1 MTSENTSNIDD
12 LLIGSQ
18 GNSQQPPT
26 PESMDDAKSLTETS
40 GNYSDEYT
48 DTKSDDLTD
57 DSSESDNVS
66 HETLDED
73 EDVADVADV
82 AEDEYG
88 NPKEILTKKVQKR
101 LKRQAD
107 KYESKIQALESQIA
121 QLTPQQHHQLQ
132 QDAKNISASSD
143 EDWKLQ
149 FETMV
154 EQTVYNMQNK
164 KAHESR
170 RAEFMRLEKE
180 FEQKLFSGIE
190 KFVDFRET
198 IQNVGCD
205 ITDHMTNATRSLDDP
220 AAFLYA
226 ASKRHPDELK
236 RISQLRDPY
245 AQVRE
250 MGKLEEKMRKNK
262 AGTNAPRSLGK
273 TREDANFPVTPDKKK
288 NESIDDL
295 LAKDAA
301 KRLAKVRERTAR
313 R

>member
-12 LLIGSQ
+12 LLMGGQ

-26 PESMDDAKSLTETS
+26 PESMTEAEDTPELPDYGNDSEEDAPAEDNVLRETS
-40 GNYSDEYT
+40 
-48 DTKSDDLTD
+48 
-57 DSSESDNVS
+57 
-66 HETLDED
+66 DED
-73 EDVADVADV
+73 EDVAETAETAED

-132 QDAKNISASSD
+132 QDAKNINASSD

-154 EQTVYNMQNK
+154 EQTVYNMTAK
-164 KAHESR
+164 KQQESQR
-170 RAEFMRLEKE
+170 IEQARLEQDFQK
-180 FEQKLFSGIE
+180 KLFSGIE
-190 KFVDFRET
+190 QFGDFRET

-273 TREDANFPVTPDKKK
+273 TREDANFPVAPDKKK

-301 KRLAKVRERTAR
+301 RRLAKVRERTAR